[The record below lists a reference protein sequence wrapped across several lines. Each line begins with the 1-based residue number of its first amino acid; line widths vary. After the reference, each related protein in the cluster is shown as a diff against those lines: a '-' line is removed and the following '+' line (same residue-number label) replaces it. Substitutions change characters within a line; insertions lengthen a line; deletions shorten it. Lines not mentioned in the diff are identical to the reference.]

1 MRLQNKSSKE
11 KMQFKTEVTEED
23 INSVVSSWTKIPLEK
38 MKEEESERLLKLDEA
53 MHQRVIGQEEAVAA
67 VVKAVRRGRVGLK
80 DPKRPIGSFLF
91 LGPTGVGKTELSKA
105 LAESVYGD
113 ETSIIRVDMSEYM
126 EKHSVSKMIGSP
138 PGYVG
143 YDEGGQLSEKVR
155 RNPYSLI
162 LFDEIEKAHQDVFH
176 ILLQVLDEGHITDS
190 QGRKVDFKNT
200 IIIMTSNAGAQNIV
214 NPKSLGFATSENEGV
229 NYEKMKE
236 KVMEEVKFT
245 FKPEFINRIDDIIV
259 FHTLQKD
266 EIKQIAKLQLTQLA
280 ERADKQL
287 TISLHYEES
296 VYDFVMKKG
305 YDEKY
310 GARPLKRV
318 IQSKIEDSLAE
329 EILKGAVKKGD
340 SIRVSEKEDKI
351 YFEKE

>member
-1 MRLQNKSSKE
+1 
-11 KMQFKTEVTEED
+11 
-23 INSVVSSWTKIPLEK
+23 
-38 MKEEESERLLKLDEA
+38 
-53 MHQRVIGQEEAVAA
+53 
-67 VVKAVRRGRVGLK
+67 
-80 DPKRPIGSFLF
+80 
-91 LGPTGVGKTELSKA
+91 
-105 LAESVYGD
+105 
-113 ETSIIRVDMSEYM
+113 
-126 EKHSVSKMIGSP
+126 
-138 PGYVG
+138 
-143 YDEGGQLSEKVR
+143 
-155 RNPYSLI
+155 
-162 LFDEIEKAHQDVFH
+162 
-176 ILLQVLDEGHITDS
+176 
-190 QGRKVDFKNT
+190 
-200 IIIMTSNAGAQNIV
+200 MTSNAGAQNIV